1 MSEKDINHTIRYYIQ
16 VFKRS
21 IRDDV
26 SPHFGEWWNSLS
38 DAMNA
43 IMRGFLSLFALIFTL
58 LADMCNRWK
67 SKCYR
72 KEAVRLI
79 PGSCAIPHV
88 EVPKLVL
95 VEKKKD
101 INNKFSF

>member
-1 MSEKDINHTIRYYIQ
+1 MEKDINHTIRYYIQ

-21 IRDDV
+21 VRDDV

-38 DAMNA
+38 DAVNA

-58 LADMCNRWK
+58 LADICTRWK

-72 KEAVRLI
+72 KDAVIKI
-79 PGSCAIPHV
+79 PVSCAV
-88 EVPKLVL
+88 QAPKFTL
-95 VEKKKD
+95 VEPKKKD
-101 INNKFSF
+101 ANNTFFDPA